1 MHVKYGNQTFC
12 LANAIIHMHGNTN
25 MLWKGICVSDNVCSD
40 IHLHIHGL
48 RWRIRSG
55 E

>member
-1 MHVKYGNQTFC
+1 MLVKYGNQTFC
-12 LANAIIHMHGNTN
+12 LANAIIHTHGNTN
-25 MLWKGICVSDNVCSD
+25 MLRKGICVSDNVCLD

-48 RWRIRSG
+48 LWRICSG